1 MNHQMPNIT
10 ELRPE
15 LLREPSI
22 GRILLDQGKISLDD
36 ADRILRVQKEKGV
49 LFGEAAMELGLI
61 TPADIEQV
69 LAAQFR
75 YPYLQ
80 AGEGGYS
87 KDLVAAYDPFSDKV
101 ETLRALRSQLI
112 LRWFSA
118 GHKSLAI
125 FGADL
130 DDGVSLLAANLAVVF
145 SQLGQRTLLVDA
157 NLRSPVQHT
166 LFNLGKRAGL
176 SDMLA
181 DRAGIEAANRINSFV
196 SLSVLTAGT
205 VPPNPQELL
214 GRPQFG
220 ALGDS
225 VDASYDVVL
234 YEAPAL
240 GKAVDALAIAAK
252 AGGVLLVGTKDK
264 TQLANVRIAGEKI
277 RGCGAEIVG
286 TVMIEV

>member
-1 MNHQMPNIT
+1 MTHQTSNIA

-22 GRILLDQGKISLDD
+22 GRILLDQGKISSDD
-36 ADRILRVQKEKGV
+36 ADRILRVQKEKGL
-49 LFGEAAMELGLI
+49 LFGEAALDLGLI
-61 TPADIEQV
+61 TLADIEQV
-69 LAAQFR
+69 LATQFR

-80 AGEGGYS
+80 PGEGGYS

-101 ETLRALRSQLI
+101 ETLRELRSQLI
-112 LRWFSA
+112 LRWFSS
-118 GHKSLAI
+118 GRKSLAI
-125 FGADL
+125 FGVDL
-130 DDGVSLLAANLAVVF
+130 DNGVSLLAANLAVVF

-157 NLRSPVQHT
+157 NLRNPVQHN

-176 SDMLA
+176 SDVLA
-181 DRAGIEAANRINSFV
+181 DRAGVEAANRIDSFV

-205 VPPNPQELL
+205 APPNPQELL
-214 GRPQFG
+214 GRPQFA
-220 ALGDS
+220 ALGDHIS
-225 VDASYDVVL
+225 ANYDIVL

-240 GKAVDALAIAAK
+240 GKAVDALAVAAR

-277 RGCGAEIVG
+277 RGCGAEIIG
-286 TVMIEV
+286 TVMMEA